1 MPSKGFKALS
11 IQQIYQQS
19 GIYPEDVRSIA
30 EGLNLGKEPFKAVAV
45 KQIIGFSRQAREHGM
60 TLKQAIAHHQV
71 QSRQA
76 SETLNES
83 VLNASQPSID
93 AELPAHLQLLLV
105 ESADRAQRELDML
118 DQIIYTNV
126 ELPAA
131 RAAVQRVLA
140 SDGNIEHLMLKLLKE
155 EIQVKP
161 GRLGG
166 MVLQA
171 VGHFRV
177 PTLQGTEMRYSL
189 PSSEH

>member
-45 KQIIGFSRQAREHGM
+45 KQIIGFSRQAKEHGM
-60 TLKQAIAHHQV
+60 TLKQAIAQHQQV
-71 QSRQA
+71 QSQQA

-83 VLNASQPSID
+83 VLNISEPSVD

-105 ESADRAQRELDML
+105 ESADRAQRELETL
-118 DQIIYTNV
+118 DQMIYTNV

-177 PTLQGTEMRYSL
+177 PTLQGTEMRYAL
-189 PSSEH
+189 PPSS

>member
-1 MPSKGFKALS
+1 MPSKGFKALTV
-11 IQQIYQQS
+11 QQIYQQS

-45 KQIIGFSRQAREHGM
+45 KQIIGFSRQAKEHGM
-60 TLKQAIAHHQV
+60 TLKQAIAQHQQV
-71 QSRQA
+71 QSQQA

-83 VLNASQPSID
+83 VLNISEPSID

-105 ESADRAQRELDML
+105 ESADRAQRELETL
-118 DQIIYTNV
+118 DQMIYTNV

-140 SDGNIEHLMLKLLKE
+140 SDANIEHLMLKLLKE

-177 PTLQGTEMRYSL
+177 PTLQGTEMRYAL
-189 PSSEH
+189 PPSS